1 MQIKTLLPLLLVG
14 LLAACGKSEPPKSEA
29 PPPAAAPA
37 AAAPAPVADAAA
49 DGGKGAELFKKTCAM
64 CHQTGVAGAP
74 KLGDKADWGP
84 RIAQGQDTL
93 YKHAIEGFNGAKGAM
108 PAKGGNPALSD
119 DEMKLIVDFMVAKSQ

>member
-1 MQIKTLLPLLLVG
+1 MHIKKLLPLFLVG
-14 LLAACGKSEPPKSEA
+14 LLAACGKSEPPKTEV
-29 PPPAAAPA
+29 PPPAAVVAPA
-37 AAAPAPVADAAA
+37 AAPVADTAA

-84 RIAQGQDTL
+84 RIAQGQETL

-119 DEMKLIVDFMVAKSQ
+119 DEMKVIVDFMIAKSQ

>member
-1 MQIKTLLPLLLVG
+1 MHTKKLLPLLLVG
-14 LLAACGKSEPPKSEA
+14 LLAACSKSEPPKTET
-29 PPPAAAPA
+29 PPAAAPA
-37 AAAPAPVADAAA
+37 AAPVADAAA

-119 DEMKLIVDFMVAKSQ
+119 DEMKVIVDFMVAKSK

>member
-1 MQIKTLLPLLLVG
+1 MLGQVTHGRRSSSRQAP
-14 LLAACGKSEPPKSEA
+14 ATKSA
-29 PPPAAAPA
+29 VQGAAPV
-37 AAAPAPVADAAA
+37 APAAPVADAAA